1 MENIR
6 MKFINKCYDDAIKL
20 KKGFKKT
27 EEKEWNVIT
36 VLLELGVQ
44 IGHVFDLKCNSTDL
58 KENKR
63 NIDNIGDEISDIL
76 LQILYLGFLENVDFN
91 KEIKFHYSNIDGLI
105 VLYGQL
111 IEAVME
117 EESYRFKKER
127 NGFENRLEFI
137 KDRILK
143 MYILTINYS
152 AKINIDVITEFKKM
166 KEDAEG
172 FLRNYEKKYRM

>member
-1 MENIR
+1 MKNIR
-6 MKFINKCYDDAIKL
+6 IEFIDKCYEDAVKL

-27 EEKEWNVIT
+27 EEKEWNIIT

-44 IGHVFDLKCNSTDL
+44 IGHLFDLKCNNIEL
-58 KENKR
+58 KENNR
-63 NIDNIGDEISDIL
+63 NINNIGDEISDVL
-76 LQILYLGFLENVDFN
+76 LQTLYLGFLENVDFK
-91 KEIKFHYSNIDGLI
+91 KEIKFEYSNIEGLM

-111 IEAVME
+111 VEAVME

-143 MYILTINYS
+143 IYILTINYS
-152 AKINIDVITEFKKM
+152 LKINIDVITEFNKM
-166 KEDAEG
+166 KEDAEK
-172 FLRNYEKKYRM
+172 FLKNYEKNYRM